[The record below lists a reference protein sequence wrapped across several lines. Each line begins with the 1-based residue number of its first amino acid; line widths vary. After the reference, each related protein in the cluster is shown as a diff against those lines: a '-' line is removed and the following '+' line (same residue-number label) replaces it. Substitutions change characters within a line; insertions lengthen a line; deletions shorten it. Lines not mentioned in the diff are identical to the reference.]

1 MPWQA
6 THDGGIDRVTPER
19 NPFGC
24 SRCGC
29 YLGSMKRMAGDDY
42 CDGCISEVLGPYAL

>member
-1 MPWQA
+1 MPSK
-6 THDGGIDRVTPER
+6 RPER
-19 NPFGC
+19 NPFAC

-29 YLGSMKRMAGDDY
+29 YLGMSKRIGDTDDY

>member
-1 MPWQA
+1 M
-6 THDGGIDRVTPER
+6 TDREQMESEEHRPER
-19 NPFGC
+19 NPFAC

-29 YLGSMKRMAGDDY
+29 YLGPMKRLGDTDDY